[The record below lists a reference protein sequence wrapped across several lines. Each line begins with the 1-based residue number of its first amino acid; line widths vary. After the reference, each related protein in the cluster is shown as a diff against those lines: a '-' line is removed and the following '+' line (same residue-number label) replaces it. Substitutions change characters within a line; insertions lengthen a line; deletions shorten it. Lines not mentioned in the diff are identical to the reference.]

1 MKHMRKKSLI
11 INFCSNQTKKIY
23 IYINIAKKKKE
34 SVIRGNSF
42 FRSCGFLLTRLLNW
56 HNQSSNTFCDV
67 TFELNLLGTN
77 TTTKKTSCFL
87 FRHFRVVAEELKFFF
102 LNLKKKLAHHK

>member
-11 INFCSNQTKKIY
+11 INFCSNQTKKKIY
-23 IYINIAKKKKE
+23 IYKYSEKKKE

-77 TTTKKTSCFL
+77 TTTKKASCFL
-87 FRHFRVVAEELKFFF
+87 FRHFRVAEELKFFF
-102 LNLKKKLAHHK
+102 